1 MTLSKRMIK
10 GKIMNKQE
18 INAKLKDLG
27 NNNLRL
33 NGQIYRTRLNK
44 MIKGIGLYCVG
55 PYTINE
61 MQVERFKE
69 LVEKVRAEFKGYTAD
84 NLPGYARIEVQDR
97 EIVMTLQ
104 SFQKGEYTHYYA
116 AFSVK

>member
-1 MTLSKRMIK
+1 MTKAELN
-10 GKIMNKQE
+10 KI
-18 INAKLKDLG
+18 LKELG

-33 NGQIYRTRLNK
+33 NGEVVRTRLNK

-55 PYTINE
+55 PYTVNE
-61 MQVERFKE
+61 MQGYRFKE
-69 LVEKVRAEFKGYTAD
+69 LVEKVREEVNGYTAD
-84 NLPGYARIEVQDR
+84 SLPGYARIEVQDR

-104 SFQKGEYTHYYA
+104 SFNKGEYVHYYA